1 MSKTTMM
8 NSVSMLMT
16 LVLQPVVLVLFFYC
30 ELHTFLPPDWGWA
43 GYLAQS
49 LQYVLLFAWLKPN
62 LDEEEEKPMPVMLQR

>member
-1 MSKTTMM
+1 MLKTTMM
-8 NSVSMLMT
+8 NSISMLMT
-16 LVLQPVVLVLFFYC
+16 LVLQPVVLVLFFC
-30 ELHTFLPPDWGWA
+30 EPCTFLPPYWGWA

>member
-1 MSKTTMM
+1 MLKTTMM
-8 NSVSMLMT
+8 NSISMLMT
-16 LVLQPVVLVLFFYC
+16 LVLQPVVLVLFFC
-30 ELHTFLPPDWGWA
+30 ESRTFLPPYWGWA